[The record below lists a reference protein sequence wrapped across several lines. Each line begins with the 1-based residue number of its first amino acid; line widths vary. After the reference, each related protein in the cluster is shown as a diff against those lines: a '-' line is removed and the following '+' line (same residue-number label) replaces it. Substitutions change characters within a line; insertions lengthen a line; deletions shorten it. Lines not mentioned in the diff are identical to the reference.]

1 MSRLWR
7 EIKATTRRE
16 HPWLFAAYVETPSE
30 RADGQWYTA
39 FHFRHSDRTKFGFHE
54 FVGDLLHHKRLRQMA
69 TRVVVD
75 TGYRD
80 SMLSDKPEL
89 PKWWKRH

>member
-1 MSRLWR
+1 MSGLWR
-7 EIKATTRRE
+7 EIKATTRRK
-16 HPWLFAAYVETPSE
+16 HPWVFAHYVETPSE
-30 RADGQWYTA
+30 HAGGQWYAA
-39 FHFRHSDRTKFGFHE
+39 FHFRNADRTKFGFQE
-54 FVGDLLHHKRLRQMA
+54 FVGDLLHHQKLRQMA

-75 TGYRD
+75 TVYRD

>member
-1 MSRLWR
+1 MTGIWR
-7 EIKATTRRE
+7 EIKATTRRK
-16 HPWLFAAYVETPSE
+16 HPWLFAYYAEGPSD

-39 FHFRHSDRTKFGFHE
+39 FHFRRADRTKFGFQE
-54 FVGDLLHHKRLRQMA
+54 FVGELLHHKRLRQMA

-75 TGYRD
+75 AAYRE

-89 PKWWKRH
+89 PKLWKRH